1 MARAMLDY
9 TYFLLEKV
17 SFDAQLFC
25 KELQKAIE
33 RLLPNEVYELHIWVT
48 QFVRDKP
55 ELQPSLRY
63 LKEHPVL
70 DPGTRSGAPSSVGL

>member
-17 SFDAQLFC
+17 SFDAQLFF
-25 KELQKAIE
+25 KELQKALG
-33 RLLPNEVYELHIWVT
+33 RLLPNEIYELKIWLT

-55 ELQPSLRY
+55 ELLPSLDY
-63 LKEHPVL
+63 LREHIS
-70 DPGTRSGAPSSVGL
+70 SGPQRLRTL